1 MSSDSGSEGHVKNV
15 VDIDDDLRLV
25 GTAHI
30 SSTSVALVRQQIEDW
45 GPDLVAVELCES
57 RKASLLDPEALENED
72 LLKILNDG
80 KSHMILLQSALAA
93 EQRRM
98 GVASGEKPGAELLA
112 AIEAAEEAAIPVE
125 LIDRDVVITLRRA
138 WSKMGLREKW
148 RVMDA
153 FLWQEDDDDE
163 ASVEE
168 LLEDSDMLSNLM
180 EEAREV
186 APGAGSVLIDERDA
200 FIAGRLQ
207 QIRGKGKVLA
217 VVGAGHLNGIVH
229 QLGEPAMESTSR
241 LAELNEEPRKPVLP
255 KLLIAAIPIL
265 FFSVVGW
272 LAYTGQLSD
281 LRRSAEIWLVVNAGL
296 TGLGIII
303 ARGHPLSV
311 IVGALASPL
320 TSLNPFVAAGWVAG
334 YTQLKMDAPIGKDA
348 QDFLALDEVSLFW
361 KNRVGKVLLVTA
373 LGNLGSVAGTWIAAA
388 GILGIVFG

>member
-334 YTQLKMDAPIGKDA
+334 YTQLKVDAPIGKDA

-388 GILGIVFG
+388 GILGIAFG

>member
-57 RKASLLDPEALENED
+57 RKASLLEPEALENED

-112 AIEAAEEAAIPVE
+112 AIEAAEEAAVPIE

-148 RVMDA
+148 RVLDA

-296 TGLGIII
+296 TGLGIVI

>member
-1 MSSDSGSEGHVKNV
+1 MSSDSVSDGNVKNV

-180 EEAREV
+180 EEARKV

-334 YTQLKMDAPIGKDA
+334 YTQLKVDAPIGKDA

-361 KNRVGKVLLVTA
+361 KNRVGKVLLVPA

-388 GILGIVFG
+388 GILGIMFG

>member
-57 RKASLLDPEALENED
+57 RKASLLEPEALENED

-112 AIEAAEEAAIPVE
+112 AIEAAEEAAVPIE

-153 FLWQEDDDDE
+153 FLWQEDDDE
-163 ASVEE
+163 TSVEE

-388 GILGIVFG
+388 GILGIMFG

>member
-1 MSSDSGSEGHVKNV
+1 MSSDSVSDGNVKNV
-15 VDIDDDLRLV
+15 VDIDDNLRLV

-334 YTQLKMDAPIGKDA
+334 YTQLKVDAPIGKDA

-388 GILGIVFG
+388 GILGIAFG

>member
-57 RKASLLDPEALENED
+57 RKASLLEPEALENED

-334 YTQLKMDAPIGKDA
+334 YTQLKVDAPIGKDA

-388 GILGIVFG
+388 GILGIAFG

>member
-112 AIEAAEEAAIPVE
+112 AIEAAEEAAVPVE

-148 RVMDA
+148 RVLDA

>member
-1 MSSDSGSEGHVKNV
+1 MSSDSGSDGHAKNV
-15 VDIDDDLRLV
+15 VDIDDNLRLV

-45 GPDLVAVELCES
+45 EPDLVAVELCES
-57 RKASLLDPEALENED
+57 RKASLLEPEVLENED

-98 GVASGEKPGAELLA
+98 GIAEGEKPGAELLA
-112 AIEAAEEAAIPVE
+112 AIEAAEAADVPVE
-125 LIDRDVVITLRRA
+125 LVDRDVVITLRRA

-153 FLWQEDDDDE
+153 FLWQEDDDE
-163 ASVEE
+163 TSVEE

-217 VVGAGHLNGIVH
+217 VVGAGHLNGVVH

-241 LAELNEEPRKPVLP
+241 LTELNEEPRKPILP
-255 KLLIAAIPIL
+255 KLLVVAIPIL

-272 LAYTGQLSD
+272 LAYTEQLSD
-281 LRRSAEIWLVVNAGL
+281 LRRSAEIWLAVNAGL

-311 IVGALASPL
+311 IIGALASPL

-334 YTQLKMDAPIGKDA
+334 YTQLKVDAPIGKDA

-373 LGNLGSVAGTWIAAA
+373 LGNIGSVAGTWIAAA

>member
-1 MSSDSGSEGHVKNV
+1 MGESQKNI
-15 VDIDDDLRLV
+15 VDIDDSLRLV

-30 SSTSVALVRQQIEDW
+30 SSASVELVRQQIEEW
-45 GPDLVAVELCES
+45 KPDLVAIELCES
-57 RKASLLDPEALENED
+57 RKAALLEPDALDNED
-72 LLKILNDG
+72 LLKILNEG
-80 KSHMILLQSALAA
+80 RSHMILLQSALAA

-98 GVASGEKPGAELLA
+98 GIASGEKPGAELLA
-112 AIEAAEEAAIPVE
+112 AIEAADDEGIPVE

-138 WSKMGLREKW
+138 WSKMGFREKF
-148 RVMDA
+148 RVLDA
-153 FLWQEDDDDE
+153 LLWQDDDE
-163 ASVEE
+163 EDASVEE
-168 LLEDSDMLSNLM
+168 LLEDSDMMSNLM

-186 APGAGSVLIDERDA
+186 APAAGSVLIDERDA
-200 FIAGRLQ
+200 FLAGRLQ

-217 VVGAGHLNGIVH
+217 VVGAGHLSGVQH
-229 QLGEPAMESTSR
+229 QLGEPPMETASR
-241 LAELNEEPRKPVLP
+241 LAKLNEVPSKSILP
-255 KLLIAAIPIL
+255 KLVMWGIPVL
-265 FFSVVGW
+265 FASVLAW
-272 LAYTGQLSD
+272 LAYHGMIDEMVESGKL
-281 LRRSAEIWLVVNAGL
+281 WLVVNAGL

-334 YTQLKMDAPIGKDA
+334 YTQLKVDAPIGKDA

>member
-1 MSSDSGSEGHVKNV
+1 
-15 VDIDDDLRLV
+15 
-25 GTAHI
+25 
-30 SSTSVALVRQQIEDW
+30 
-45 GPDLVAVELCES
+45 
-57 RKASLLDPEALENED
+57 
-72 LLKILNDG
+72 
-80 KSHMILLQSALAA
+80 MILLQSALAA

-98 GVASGEKPGAELLA
+98 GIAEGEKPGAELLA
-112 AIEAAEEAAIPVE
+112 AIEAAEAADVPVE
-125 LIDRDVVITLRRA
+125 LVDRDVVITLRRA

-153 FLWQEDDDDE
+153 FLWQEDDDE
-163 ASVEE
+163 TSVEE

-217 VVGAGHLNGIVH
+217 VVGAGHLNGVVH

-241 LAELNEEPRKPVLP
+241 LTELNEEPRKPVLP
-255 KLLIAAIPIL
+255 KILVAAIPIL

-281 LRRSAEIWLVVNAGL
+281 LRRSAEIWLAVNAGL

-303 ARGHPLSV
+303 ARGHPL
-311 IVGALASPL
+311 
-320 TSLNPFVAAGWVAG
+320 
-334 YTQLKMDAPIGKDA
+334 
-348 QDFLALDEVSLFW
+348 
-361 KNRVGKVLLVTA
+361 
-373 LGNLGSVAGTWIAAA
+373 
-388 GILGIVFG
+388 

>member
-1 MSSDSGSEGHVKNV
+1 MSSDSGPEGHVKNV

-255 KLLIAAIPIL
+255 KLFIAAIPIL

>member
-30 SSTSVALVRQQIEDW
+30 SSTSVALVRQQIEEW
-45 GPDLVAVELCES
+45 GPDLVAIELCES
-57 RKASLLDPEALENED
+57 RKASLLEPEALENED

-148 RVMDA
+148 RVLDA

>member
-1 MSSDSGSEGHVKNV
+1 MSSDSVSDGNVKNV
-15 VDIDDDLRLV
+15 VDIDDNLRLV

-112 AIEAAEEAAIPVE
+112 AIEAAEEAAVPIE

-153 FLWQEDDDDE
+153 FLWQEDDDE
-163 ASVEE
+163 TSVEE

>member
-57 RKASLLDPEALENED
+57 RKASLLEPEALENED

-112 AIEAAEEAAIPVE
+112 AIEAAEEAAVPIE

-148 RVMDA
+148 RVLDA

-296 TGLGIII
+296 TGLGIVI

-388 GILGIVFG
+388 GILGIMFG

>member
-57 RKASLLDPEALENED
+57 RKASLLEPEALENED

>member
-1 MSSDSGSEGHVKNV
+1 MDPEWRADGETKNV
-15 VDIDDDLRLV
+15 VDIDENLRLV

-30 SSTSVALVRQQIEDW
+30 SSASVALVRQQIEEW
-45 GPDLVAVELCES
+45 RPDLLAVELCES
-57 RKASLLDPEALENED
+57 RRASLLEPESLENKD
-72 LLKILNDG
+72 LLEIINEG
-80 KSHMILLQSALAA
+80 RSHMILLQSALAA

-112 AIEAAEEAAIPVE
+112 AIEAAEEAGIPVE
-125 LIDRDVVITLRRA
+125 LIDRDVIVTLRRA
-138 WSKMGLREKW
+138 WSKMGLREKF

-153 FLWQEDDDDE
+153 FLWQEEDEDE

-200 FIAGRLQ
+200 FLAGRLQ
-207 QIRGKGKVLA
+207 QIRGEGRVLA
-217 VVGAGHLNGIVH
+217 VVGAGHLSGVVQ
-229 QLGEPAMESTSR
+229 QLAEPAMETTSR
-241 LAELNEEPRKPVLP
+241 LAELNEEPSKPIWP
-255 KLLIAAIPIL
+255 KLLVAAIPIL
-265 FFSVVGW
+265 LLSVVAW
-272 LAYTGQLSD
+272 LAYNGELND
-281 LRRSAEIWLVVNAGL
+281 LRETFEIWIAVNAGL
-296 TGLGIII
+296 TGLGVII

-320 TSLNPFVAAGWVAG
+320 TSLNPFVAAGWFAG
-334 YTQLKMDAPIGKDA
+334 YTQLKIDAPTGKDA
-348 QDFLALDEVSLFW
+348 RDFLALDEFSLFW

-388 GILGIVFG
+388 GIAWINFL

>member
-57 RKASLLDPEALENED
+57 RKASLLEPEALENED

-296 TGLGIII
+296 TGLGIVI

>member
-1 MSSDSGSEGHVKNV
+1 MSSDSGSDGHAKNV
-15 VDIDDDLRLV
+15 VDIDDNLRLV

-57 RKASLLDPEALENED
+57 RKASLLEPEVLENED

-98 GVASGEKPGAELLA
+98 GIAEGEKPGAELLA
-112 AIEAAEEAAIPVE
+112 AIEAAEAADVPVE
-125 LIDRDVVITLRRA
+125 LVDRDVVITLRRA

-163 ASVEE
+163 TSVEE

-241 LAELNEEPRKPVLP
+241 LTELNEEPRKPVLP
-255 KLLIAAIPIL
+255 KILVAAIPIL

-281 LRRSAEIWLVVNAGL
+281 LRRSAEIWLAVNAGL

-311 IVGALASPL
+311 IIGALASPL

-334 YTQLKMDAPIGKDA
+334 YTQLKVDAPIGKDA

>member
-112 AIEAAEEAAIPVE
+112 AIEAAEEAGVPVE

-138 WSKMGLREKW
+138 WSKMGLRETW
-148 RVMDA
+148 RVLDA

-217 VVGAGHLNGIVH
+217 VVGVGHLNGIVH

>member
-112 AIEAAEEAAIPVE
+112 AIEAAEEAAVPVE

-148 RVMDA
+148 RVLDA

-334 YTQLKMDAPIGKDA
+334 YTQLKVDAPIGKDA

>member
-1 MSSDSGSEGHVKNV
+1 MSSDSESDGHVKNV
-15 VDIDDDLRLV
+15 VDIDENLRLV

-57 RKASLLDPEALENED
+57 RKASLLEPEALENED

>member
-1 MSSDSGSEGHVKNV
+1 MSSDSGSDGHVKNV
-15 VDIDDDLRLV
+15 VDIDDGLRLV

-57 RKASLLDPEALENED
+57 RKASLLEPEALENED

-112 AIEAAEEAAIPVE
+112 AIEAAEAADVPVE
-125 LIDRDVVITLRRA
+125 LVDRDVVITLRRA

-241 LAELNEEPRKPVLP
+241 LAELNEEPGKPVLP
-255 KLLIAAIPIL
+255 KVLLAAIPIL

-320 TSLNPFVAAGWVAG
+320 TSLNPFTAAGWVAG
-334 YTQLKMDAPIGKDA
+334 YTQLKVDAPNGKDA
-348 QDFLALDEVSLFW
+348 QDFLALDEGSVLW

-388 GILGIVFG
+388 GILGIAFG

>member
-217 VVGAGHLNGIVH
+217 VVGEDHLNGIVH